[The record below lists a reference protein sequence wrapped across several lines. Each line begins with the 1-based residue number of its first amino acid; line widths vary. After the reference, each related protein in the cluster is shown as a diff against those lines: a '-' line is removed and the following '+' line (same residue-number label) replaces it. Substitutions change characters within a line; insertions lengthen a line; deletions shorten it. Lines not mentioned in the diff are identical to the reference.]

1 MLRPYEPLLSIVPE
15 GWGVIGALGGAA
27 FAVSVGG
34 GVVLPAMLAAA
45 MPAAARFCADP
56 VHGVVCKPRGILAPV
71 DGTVVYRRECHDP
84 VLGREAI
91 RIVIRTSWWG
101 GYCLR
106 APIAGE
112 VMALPRSGESGS
124 DGAVSRIRSEEDQ
137 DVVMRVISG
146 SLLGAR
152 PVMVSVGER
161 VGQGRR
167 CGLRRL
173 AREIEIMIPAGSR
186 VDVQLGERV
195 RSGETLLATM
205 LRKS

>member
-15 GWGVIGALGGAA
+15 GWGVISALGGAA
-27 FAVSVGG
+27 FAMSLGG
-34 GVVLPAMLAAA
+34 AVVLPAMLAAA
-45 MPAAARFCADP
+45 MPAAARFYADTA
-56 VHGVVCKPRGILAPV
+56 HGVVCKPRGILAPV

-91 RIVIRTSWWG
+91 RIVLRTSWWG
-101 GYCLR
+101 GYCVR

-112 VMALPRSGESGS
+112 IVPLPRGTESG
-124 DGAVSRIRSEEDQ
+124 VSRIRSEDGQ
-137 DVVMRVISG
+137 DVVMRASRG

-152 PVMVSVGER
+152 PVMVAVGER

-186 VDVQLGERV
+186 MDVQLGERV

-205 LRKS
+205 LRKT

>member
-15 GWGVIGALGGAA
+15 GWGVIGTLGGVAALMSLGGA
-27 FAVSVGG
+27 VI
-34 GVVLPAMLAAA
+34 LPAVIAAA
-45 MPAAARFCADP
+45 MPAAAGFCADP
-56 VHGVVCKPRGILAPV
+56 RHGVSCKPRGALAPV
-71 DGTVVYRRECHDP
+71 DGTVIHRRECHDP
-84 VLGREAI
+84 VLNREAI
-91 RIVIRTSWWG
+91 RIVIRPSLWG

-112 VMALPRSGESGS
+112 VMAVSRGG
-124 DGAVSRIRSEEDQ
+124 GAPVSRIHTEDGQ
-137 DVVMRVISG
+137 DLLLRAGRG

-152 PVMVSVGER
+152 PVMVGVGER

-173 AREIEIMIPAGSR
+173 AREIEVIVPMGWR
-186 VDVQLGERV
+186 VEVQLGQRV

-205 LRKS
+205 LRKP

>member
-15 GWGVIGALGGAA
+15 GWGVIGTLGASAALLSMGGA
-27 FAVSVGG
+27 
-34 GVVLPAMLAAA
+34 VVVPAMLAAA
-45 MPAAARFCADP
+45 MPAAAHFWADQKQD
-56 VHGVVCKPRGILAPV
+56 VSSRPRGVLAPV
-71 DGTVVYRRECHDP
+71 DGTVVHRRECHDP

-91 RIVIRTSWWG
+91 RIVIRTSLWG
-101 GYCLR
+101 GYCVR

-112 VMALPRSGESGS
+112 VVPLPQSAKAL
-124 DGAVSRIRSEEDQ
+124 ASRIRTVEGL
-137 DVVMRVISG
+137 DVVLRVTRG
-146 SLLGAR
+146 AMLGVR
-152 PVMVSVGER
+152 PVMVALGDR

-173 AREIEIMIPAGSR
+173 AREIELLIPAGSR
-186 VDVQLGERV
+186 VEVQIGQRV

>member
-27 FAVSVGG
+27 FAMSVGG
-34 GVVLPAMLAAA
+34 AVVLPAMLAAA
-45 MPAAARFCADP
+45 MPAAARFYADP

-91 RIVIRTSWWG
+91 RIVLRTSWWG
-101 GYCLR
+101 GYCVR
-106 APIAGE
+106 APMAGE
-112 VMALPRSGESGS
+112 VMPLPRRSDGGSGS
-124 DGAVSRIRSEEDQ
+124 GISRIRSEDGQ
-137 DVVMRVISG
+137 DLLMRAVRG

-152 PVMVSVGER
+152 PVMVAVGDR

-205 LRKS
+205 LRKA